1 MLGFMFS
8 RVQLLHKGSF
18 WCKNMCL
25 CLLLCMFSFQDNFL
39 IYRLLQSFKLIQTDI
54 ELEVEWTVTTWIAG
68 NLVGVLSTFTH
79 ALGFSMQKM
88 PLMFTLPFVV
98 YFSGRGWRRLPPPH
112 WPEKGQAAGIPAD
125 TDRRVCV
132 KSHEPGQAAQGWSSQ
147 EVPGSQEKEE
157 EEGESFYSSFC
168 VMNNVGFLICKGDL
182 KQRGIVVPS
191 ITME

>member
-18 WCKNMCL
+18 WCKNMCI

-88 PLMFTLPFVV
+88 PLTFTLPFVV
-98 YFSGRGWRRLPPPH
+98 YFSVHLTFCCVFLRQRMKKATAASLTRKRTGGWHTCWHRQTSMCQVS
-112 WPEKGQAAGIPAD
+112 W
-125 TDRRVCV
+125 T
-132 KSHEPGQAAQGWSSQ
+132 WSSSTRMKFARSPRQ
-147 EVPGSQEKEE
+147 PRKRRRRRWVILFQ
-157 EEGESFYSSFC
+157 
-168 VMNNVGFLICKGDL
+168 FLCYEQCWFSDL
-182 KQRGIVVPS
+182 
-191 ITME
+191 